1 MGKIFR
7 AGTFLALTAVLAGT
21 ALPVGAVQVDTGA
34 VYCFR
39 QEEFDTVQQQERT
52 LTGVC
57 ITGVPDAREGRILLG
72 DRVICAGDILA
83 AGQLDSLTFQAGTGE
98 GEAEVTFLPIYGTH
112 VEQETALTF
121 SVRKKENAAPTA
133 EDSKFETYKNLENK
147 GTLKASDP
155 EGEKLTYNLVTE
167 PKRGSVV
174 LHEDGTFTYTPTKN
188 RVGKD
193 AFTYTVTD
201 ASGATSQEATVKVE
215 ILKALDSNTYRDVT
229 SGQFEALWMREQGL
243 YTGAQVAGAL
253 CFGPE
258 EPVTRGDFL
267 VMVMKLLNIPTDG
280 DLATSGFVDQEQ
292 AAQWIR
298 PYLATAMRLGL
309 VSGTQSEY
317 GLVFRPNDPI
327 TGAEAA
333 VMLENILLLPTA
345 NYGEE
350 TATTQ
355 APQWAQEA
363 VAAMADSGVVVSN
376 LSGSLTR
383 METARL
389 LYAVSQVSHEAPGM
403 TVFHTN
409 P

>member
-1 MGKIFR
+1 
-7 AGTFLALTAVLAGT
+7 
-21 ALPVGAVQVDTGA
+21 
-34 VYCFR
+34 
-39 QEEFDTVQQQERT
+39 
-52 LTGVC
+52 
-57 ITGVPDAREGRILLG
+57 
-72 DRVICAGDILA
+72 
-83 AGQLDSLTFQAGTGE
+83 
-98 GEAEVTFLPIYGTH
+98 
-112 VEQETALTF
+112 
-121 SVRKKENAAPTA
+121 
-133 EDSKFETYKNLENK
+133 
-147 GTLKASDP
+147 
-155 EGEKLTYNLVTE
+155 
-167 PKRGSVV
+167 
-174 LHEDGTFTYTPTKN
+174 
-188 RVGKD
+188 
-193 AFTYTVTD
+193 
-201 ASGATSQEATVKVE
+201 
-215 ILKALDSNTYRDVT
+215 
-229 SGQFEALWMREQGL
+229 
-243 YTGAQVAGAL
+243 
-253 CFGPE
+253 
-258 EPVTRGDFL
+258 
-267 VMVMKLLNIPTDG
+267 MVMKLLNIPTDW